1 MNQRDTCA
9 SEIQIH
15 EELEEGSSAMMV
27 QSPIVIIHLEDGQ
40 AVSIKPGGMVD
51 IAIHE
56 LGARVIEVEVL
67 DTDETPIT
75 TQAK

>member
-1 MNQRDTCA
+1 MNQRDICA
-9 SEIQIH
+9 PEIK
-15 EELEEGSSAMMV
+15 ERLEEGSSAMLV
-27 QSPIVIIHLEDGQ
+27 PSPIIIIHLEDGQ

-67 DTDETPIT
+67 DTDETSIT

>member
-1 MNQRDTCA
+1 MNQQDTFA
-9 SEIQIH
+9 PEIQEKID
-15 EELEEGSSAMMV
+15 EGSSAMLV
-27 QSPIVIIHLEDGQ
+27 PSPIVIIHLEDGQ

-75 TQAK
+75 TQTK

>member
-1 MNQRDTCA
+1 MTNQWDICA
-9 SEIQIH
+9 PEIL
-15 EELEEGSSAMMV
+15 EELDEGSSAMVM

-75 TQAK
+75 TQSK

>member
-1 MNQRDTCA
+1 MKQQDTCA

-56 LGARVIEVEVL
+56 LGARVIEVKVL

-75 TQAK
+75 TQEK

>member
-1 MNQRDTCA
+1 MTNQWDICA
-9 SEIQIH
+9 PEIL
-15 EELEEGSSAMMV
+15 EELDEGSSAMVM

-56 LGARVIEVEVL
+56 LGARLIEVEVL
-67 DTDETPIT
+67 NPDETPIT

>member
-1 MNQRDTCA
+1 MNQRDTCT
-9 SEIQIH
+9 SELQIQ
-15 EELEEGSSAMMV
+15 EEFEEGTSAMV
-27 QSPIVIIHLEDGQ
+27 TQSPIAIIHLENGQ

-75 TQAK
+75 TQTK

>member
-1 MNQRDTCA
+1 MNQRDICA
-9 SEIQIH
+9 PEIK
-15 EELEEGSSAMMV
+15 EKLDEGFSAMLV
-27 QSPIVIIHLEDGQ
+27 PSPIVIIHLEDGQ
-40 AVSIKPGGMVD
+40 AVSIKPGGMID

-75 TQAK
+75 TQSK

>member
-1 MNQRDTCA
+1 MKQRDTCA

-15 EELEEGSSAMMV
+15 EGLEEGSSAMMV

-56 LGARVIEVEVL
+56 LGARVIEVKVL

-75 TQAK
+75 TQEK

>member
-1 MNQRDTCA
+1 MNQQDICA
-9 SEIQIH
+9 PEIK
-15 EELEEGSSAMMV
+15 EKLEEGSSAMLV
-27 QSPIVIIHLEDGQ
+27 PSPIVIIHLEDGQ

-56 LGARVIEVEVL
+56 LGARVIEVKVL

-75 TQAK
+75 TQEK

>member
-1 MNQRDTCA
+1 MNQRDICA
-9 SEIQIH
+9 PEIK
-15 EELEEGSSAMMV
+15 EKLEEGSSAKLV
-27 QSPIVIIHLEDGQ
+27 PSPIVIIHLEDGQ

-75 TQAK
+75 TQSK

>member
-1 MNQRDTCA
+1 MNQRDICA
-9 SEIQIH
+9 PEIK
-15 EELEEGSSAMMV
+15 EKLEEGSSAMLV
-27 QSPIVIIHLEDGQ
+27 PSPIVIIHLEDGQ

-75 TQAK
+75 TQSK

>member
-56 LGARVIEVEVL
+56 LGARVIEVKVL

-75 TQAK
+75 TQEK

>member
-15 EELEEGSSAMMV
+15 EELKEGSSAMLV
-27 QSPIVIIHLEDGQ
+27 PSPIVIIHFEDGQ

-56 LGARVIEVEVL
+56 LGARVIEVKVL

-75 TQAK
+75 TQEK

>member
-1 MNQRDTCA
+1 MTNQWDLCA
-9 SEIQIH
+9 PEILD
-15 EELEEGSSAMMV
+15 ELDEGSSAMVM

-56 LGARVIEVEVL
+56 LGARLIEVEVL
-67 DTDETPIT
+67 NPDETPIT

>member
-1 MNQRDTCA
+1 MNQQDICA
-9 SEIQIH
+9 PEIK
-15 EELEEGSSAMMV
+15 EKLEEGSSAMLV
-27 QSPIVIIHLEDGQ
+27 PSPIVIIHLEDGQ

-56 LGARVIEVEVL
+56 LGARVIEVKVL

>member
-1 MNQRDTCA
+1 M
-9 SEIQIH
+9 
-15 EELEEGSSAMMV
+15 LV
-27 QSPIVIIHLEDGQ
+27 PSPIVIIHLEDGQ

-67 DTDETPIT
+67 GTDETPIT
-75 TQAK
+75 TQSK